1 MEALIKQ
8 WQRFAKK
15 YQPLVV
21 KLLLA
26 IALLTSILININLI
40 SPSEGWIFSA
50 ILLAL
55 LLFSDQV
62 DAVHRRLTRPPLQV
76 FPSQQDPT
84 YDVEMYSFLAEDK
97 SKEAMLLEFSTVSIR
112 FGLLQ
117 HLVKRGY
124 RIRLLLCHPE
134 AAPNEY
140 QRNRIKANI
149 GDLLSL
155 RVSHQSQEDFEI
167 RCYRQRAA
175 LRGRKFGKR
184 LISVGWY
191 TYGTQRIEKG
201 DYPEKIKQVRRPQEI
216 DGHYNV
222 LINADLPTDEGRA
235 LETMF
240 DRVFEDLWTTATP
253 ADKID
258 IDVSQSQSADGR
270 SIK

>member
-1 MEALIKQ
+1 METLVEK
-8 WQRFAKK
+8 WQKFAEE

-26 IALLTSILININLI
+26 IALLTSILINVNLI
-40 SPSEGWIFSA
+40 SPSEGWMFSA
-50 ILLAL
+50 VLLAL

-62 DAVHRRLTRPPLQV
+62 GAIHKRLMRPPLQV

-84 YDVEMYSFLAEDK
+84 YDTEMSSFLAEDK
-97 SKEAMLLEFSTVSIR
+97 SKEAMLLEFSTVSVR
-112 FGLLQ
+112 FSLLQ
-117 HLVKRGY
+117 NLVNRGY
-124 RIRLLLCHPE
+124 RLRLLLCHPE
-134 AAPNEY
+134 SAPNEY
-140 QRNRIKANI
+140 QRIRIEGNI
-149 GDLLSL
+149 RDLLSL
-155 RVSHQSQEDFEI
+155 RVSHPKPAGFEI
-167 RCYRQRAA
+167 RCYRQTAA

-201 DYPEKIKQVRRPQEI
+201 DYPEEIKRMRRPQDI

-222 LINADLPTDEGRA
+222 LINVDLSTDEGRA

-253 ADKID
+253 ID
-258 IDVSQSQSADGR
+258 EVDISDSHNRG
-270 SIK
+270 